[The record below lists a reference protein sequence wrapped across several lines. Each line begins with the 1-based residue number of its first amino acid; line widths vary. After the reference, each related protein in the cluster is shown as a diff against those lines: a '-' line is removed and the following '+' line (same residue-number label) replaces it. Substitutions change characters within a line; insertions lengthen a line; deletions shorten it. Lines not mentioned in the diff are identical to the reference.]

1 MYKILI
7 VDDDDGVRDS
17 LAFHFEDCEYDV
29 TVAVSGEEAEPLIR
43 KGKFDI
49 AIVDLRLPKLRGDE
63 FIKNVHEDSYPT
75 KFIIYTGSEEYTLD
89 SEMKK
94 LDRLSQTVFYKPV
107 EDLMELNTEIDKIM
121 GH

>member
-29 TVAVSGEEAEPLIR
+29 TTAISADSAVPLIE
-43 KGKFDI
+43 GGSFDV
-49 AIVDLRLPKLRGDE
+49 AIIDLRLPKLRGDE
-63 FIKNVHEDSYPT
+63 FIKSIYDKSAPT
-75 KFIIYTGSEEYTLD
+75 KFIIYTGSEEYVLD

-94 LDRLSQTVFYKPV
+94 LDRVCKNVFYKPV
-107 EDLMELNTEIDKIM
+107 EDLMVLNREIEDFLGK
-121 GH
+121 

>member
-29 TVAVSGEEAEPLIR
+29 TVAVSGEEAEPLIET
-43 KGKFDI
+43 GKFDI

-63 FIKNVHEDSYPT
+63 FIKNVYNKSFPT
-75 KFIIYTGSEEYTLD
+75 NFIIFTGSEEYSLD
-89 SEMKK
+89 QNMKK

-107 EDLMELNTEIDKIM
+107 EDLMVLNKEIDRIM
-121 GH
+121 GN

>member
-29 TVAVSGEEAEPLIR
+29 SVAISGEVAEPLILTCE
-43 KGKFDI
+43 FDI

-63 FIKNVHEDSYPT
+63 FIKRVYDRSSPT
-75 KFIIYTGSEEYTLD
+75 RFIIYTGSEEYALD
-89 SEMKK
+89 DEMKK
-94 LDRLSQTVFYKPV
+94 FSRLCKKVYYKPV
-107 EDLMELNTEIDKIM
+107 EDLMVLNREIEKM
-121 GH
+121 ME